1 MARILVVAPY
11 EGLKDLFLEV
21 ASGLKKDVH
30 IEVGDLYKGLSIAKE
45 LENEGYDV
53 IISRGATAHLL
64 RKHCSLPVVEV
75 KITGYDIL
83 RTLTLLRGYSG
94 KIGLMSYFNTIQG
107 ADVIGTLLEMN
118 LSFFPINEENE
129 IEIGIKKALKEDVQ
143 VIIGDVITTSVATS
157 FGLNAILIAS
167 GREAVEDSIYEAE
180 QIDFYTKNEKVNREF
195 FESVIKGYPEG
206 LVGID
211 SHGDIQMLNDKAEK
225 FLGLKES
232 EIKGQKLI
240 KVIPQLY
247 REDLFRS
254 NLELTE
260 TICILGG
267 EQYVLRRLPLK
278 RQGNMLGDILILE
291 ETKEVQRI
299 ESRIRRS
306 LFTHSAQPKMHFNN
320 LVAINEEMKRQI
332 SAANELS
339 KTNTRILI
347 YGEPG
352 TGKQSLAQAIHNE
365 SAQKDFPFVFLNCE
379 AYSEQQLEK
388 EIFGFEGAEQ
398 KQGVFEAAH
407 NGTLFI
413 DAIGQL
419 PLSIQAK
426 LINVLTE
433 NKVTRINGTHAIPVN
448 VRIISANSFNLN
460 SKLETGQ
467 FREDLFHLINGATLL
482 IPPLRNRPEDMS
494 ELVLWF
500 IASFNARLGKQI
512 VGVRPEV
519 MNQLKKAKWP
529 GNIQQLKNIIERMCM
544 ETTGSFIEKNDV
556 GKILD
561 ELFLKND
568 NSDLTSSLININNKT
583 LGELEKEII
592 NQVMEEEGF
601 NQSRAAKRLGI
612 NRSTL
617 WRKIKEETKNNE

>member
-21 ASGLKKDVH
+21 TNELKKEVH
-30 IEVGDLYKGLSIAKE
+30 VEVGDLYKGLSIAKE
-45 LENEGYDV
+45 LEDKGYDV

-118 LSFFPINEENE
+118 LSFFPINEESE

-180 QIDFYTKNEKVNREF
+180 QIEFYTKKEKVNREF
-195 FESVIKGYPEG
+195 FESIIKGYPEG
-206 LVGID
+206 LIGID
-211 SHGDIQMLNDKAEK
+211 RQGNIQLLNDKAEK
-225 FLGLKES
+225 FMGLKES
-232 EIKGQKLI
+232 EITGQKLI

-247 REDLFRS
+247 IEDLFRS
-254 NLELTE
+254 NLEPSE

-267 EQYVLRRLPLK
+267 EQYVLKRLPLK
-278 RQGNMLGDILILE
+278 RNRNILGDILILE
-291 ETKEVQRI
+291 ETKEIQRI

-306 LFTHSAQPKMHFNN
+306 LFTNSAQPKMHFNN
-320 LVAINEEMKRQI
+320 LVAINKEMKRQI

-339 KTNTRILI
+339 KVKTRILI

-365 SAQKDFPFVFLNCE
+365 SVQKDFPFVFLNCE

-388 EIFGFEGAEQ
+388 EIFGFEGDEQ

-448 VRIISANSFNLN
+448 VRIISANSSNLN
-460 SKLETGQ
+460 SQLETEK
-467 FREDLFHLINGATLL
+467 FREDLFHLINEATLS
-482 IPPLRNRPEDMS
+482 IPALRYRPEDMS

-519 MNQLKKAKWP
+519 MNQLKQAKWP

-544 ETTGSFIEKNDV
+544 ETTGSFIEKSDV
-556 GKILD
+556 RTILD

-568 NSDLTSSLININNKT
+568 NSDLNSSFINIDNKT

-601 NQSRAAKRLGI
+601 KQSRAAKRLGI

-617 WRKIKEETKNNE
+617 WRKIKEATINNE